1 MYVKSQCGL
10 NHSSVSDPGMTRI
23 YRYDTYS
30 WFFSISDLFTYV
42 LDTCSQEYLSPLIA
56 CEDVFAIIGSYAKA
70 CSISVVFSIVDSP
83 NLTFASHK
91 QEDKENKGI
100 SDNLEQFGDSDS
112 AHLSSNSNN
121 GTKKQVTSSISR
133 SPESLRS
140 SDDSPFKS
148 LFKSDC
154 SKSPVSS
161 ESKAATAPTNFVF
174 GQNLHERVVTYE
186 DPGSDSSSSIS
197 NQLTFQAF
205 QKSSSEDDECSGK
218 SVKSLTESAKEYQA
232 KQIKRKYE
240 EVTVVTGEEEES
252 NVLQITCKL
261 FSFEKNNGTWVEK
274 GRGMLRLNDREVDG
288 VLQSRLVMRT
298 QGSLRLVL
306 NTKVWAGMSLE
317 QASHKTVRISAIDT
331 DGVKVYLIM
340 ANPKD
345 SEQLFS
351 ALECRVATLKSLD
364 DNWSDSNLATQA
376 SVGSFDDDDTTTSD
390 CESEVKRPR
399 RMEDIQSGEA
409 DSTTGVAPQLRLHH
423 TPPPETGIDSS
434 SNASQ

>member
-1 MYVKSQCGL
+1 MSEEGTSAAS
-10 NHSSVSDPGMTRI
+10 NS
-23 YRYDTYS
+23 TYS
-30 WFFSISDLFTYV
+30 NPFSIKMSA
-42 LDTCSQEYLSPLIA
+42 CSPTKSSADSTDSQDAFQMVTSSASRFMLRPSPLA
-56 CEDVFAIIGSYAKA
+56 AQAEKLKTSGS
-70 CSISVVFSIVDSP
+70 CSSDSP
-83 NLTFASHK
+83 SLTFASHK
-91 QEDKENKGI
+91 QEDKENKSV

-112 AHLSSNSNN
+112 AHLSSNSSN

-133 SPESLRS
+133 SPETLRS
-140 SDDSPFKS
+140 SEDSPFKS

-154 SKSPVSS
+154 NKSPVSS
-161 ESKAATAPTNFVF
+161 ESKATAAPTNFVF

-205 QKSSSEDDECSGK
+205 QKSSSEDESKDECSGK
-218 SVKSLTESAKEYQA
+218 LVKSLTESAKEYQA

-252 NVLQITCKL
+252 NVLQINCKL
-261 FSFEKNNGTWVEK
+261 FAFEKNNGTWVEK
-274 GRGMLRLNDREVDG
+274 GRGILRLNDREVDG

-351 ALECRVATLKSLD
+351 ALECRVANLKSLD

-399 RMEDIQSGEA
+399 RMEDVQSGEA
-409 DSTTGVAPQLRLHH
+409 DSTTGVTPQLRLQH